1 MRATRQSRIFEIAFP
16 QARDHRRIA
25 NSRTPRNI
33 SILFYTM
40 SDKVP
45 RDVGKYLKLSN
56 ADEVVGT
63 KKGEMFMCVR
73 TRYIALVINPRTG
86 LMQCCTRTRAF

>member
-16 QARDHRRIA
+16 QARDHRRSA

-40 SDKVP
+40 TDKVP
-45 RDVGKYLKLSN
+45 GDVGKYLKLSN
-56 ADEVVGT
+56 ADEVVLT
-63 KKGEMFMCVR
+63 KKGEMFMCVSHSVHR
-73 TRYIALVINPRTG
+73 SGDKSKDRLDAVL
-86 LMQCCTRTRAF
+86 RTRAF